1 MRVLITGATGM
12 VGRNLT
18 LKCVGDGF
26 DCAIISRDTELSHS
40 FFEDK
45 VTHIKLDSDF
55 SVCRE
60 EIKAFRPQIV
70 LHLAAYLTE
79 SDDCDS
85 MLKLIDANIRFP
97 CLVLDSLKGLAPLY
111 FINTGTFAEYHSKEV
126 EECVSY
132 LYSATK
138 TAFRNLL
145 NYYSQQMGF
154 SYVTVVPY
162 TIYGGRETRKKVM
175 DIIYSSLGSPVPIEL
190 TSGEQVLDFI
200 HIEDVTDFY
209 IIILRNIEKLESRK
223 TYYLGSGHGV
233 SLKHL
238 ADLFESISG
247 KKPNIS
253 WGAKPYRDRDIMHA
267 VADLTYIKRDLGWTP
282 KILIER
288 GIKQYLLTKH
298 DDE

>member
-162 TIYGGRETRKKVM
+162 TIY
-175 DIIYSSLGSPVPIEL
+175 
-190 TSGEQVLDFI
+190 DFI